1 MALPNWTLP
10 NWTLPSWDWAAA
22 DPFDLDGS
30 DFLALYAALM
40 VLVAMLTWLLRD
52 VARTSDRRPDLR
64 DLGDVELAY
73 CVGGDERAA
82 DTLYVALAARGVA
95 GLGRNS
101 LGVDCI
107 SVDCIIVVDDPVAG
121 LPPQLEAFRHA
132 IVGSR
137 SRERFLAAF
146 TDSSPYEAMLD
157 RLLAR
162 KILLDPARR
171 ARLDRATWLP
181 STLLLASGLAK
192 VCVGLLRGEP
202 VGFLLLFMATTLVAL
217 VAAMGRER
225 YLTREAQGSLDA
237 LRQSRS
243 RVLKAPRPDELPFA
257 FAMLGTVALA
267 GTAHAGYARLVKP
280 QDGGNTGGGSS

>member
-1 MALPNWTLP
+1 MALPNWILP
-10 NWTLPSWDWAAA
+10 NWDWAAA
-22 DPFDLDGS
+22 ALFDLDSS

-52 VARTSDRRPDLR
+52 VARSSDRRPDLR

-73 CVGGDERAA
+73 CVGGAERAA

-101 LGVDCI
+101 LGVDG
-107 SVDCIIVVDDPVAG
+107 IIVDDDPVAG
-121 LPPQLEAFRHA
+121 LPPQLQAFRHA
-132 IVGSR
+132 LVGSH

-146 TDSSPYEAMLD
+146 AESSAYRTMLD

-171 ARLDRATWLP
+171 ARLRRATWLP
-181 STLLLASGLAK
+181 VTLLLAFGLAK
-192 VCVGLLRGEP
+192 VCVGLPRGEP
-202 VGFLLLFMATTLVAL
+202 VGFLLLFMVTALVAL
-217 VAAMGRER
+217 FAVMSRER

-237 LRQSRS
+237 LRDSRS
-243 RVLKAPRPDELPFA
+243 RVLKAPLPDELPFA

-267 GTAHAGYARLVKP
+267 GTTHATYAKLVKP
-280 QDGGNTGGGSS
+280 QDGVGGGGSSGSS